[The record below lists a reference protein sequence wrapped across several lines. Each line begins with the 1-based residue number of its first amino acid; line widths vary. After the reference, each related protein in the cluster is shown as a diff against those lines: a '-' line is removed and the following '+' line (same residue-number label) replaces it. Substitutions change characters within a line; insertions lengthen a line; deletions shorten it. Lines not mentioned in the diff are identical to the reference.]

1 MCSSKK
7 LEEMLF
13 NVVKLLEEE
22 GVEYWLDF
30 GTLLGLVRDGAIIE
44 WDEDVDIS
52 IWQTSYDKL
61 EKIKPKLVELGYIVS
76 NNINWGNK
84 VYLDHKRK
92 IWTDIYYWKK
102 DKKNMYK
109 HASPGFNPKINTF
122 SLSLL
127 GNFTTI
133 NFKGKD
139 FVVPEKYEE
148 KLTKMYQDWKTP
160 VRKNLYWG

>member
-1 MCSSKK
+1 MCSTKM
-7 LEEMLF
+7 LEKMLF
-13 NVVKLLEEE
+13 KVVELLEEE
-22 GVEYWLDF
+22 NVEYWLDF
-30 GTLLGLVRDGAIIE
+30 GTLLGLARDGGIIE

-52 IWQTSYDKL
+52 VWQTSYDKL
-61 EKIKPKLVELGYIVS
+61 EKIKPKLIEFGYIVS
-76 NNINWGNK
+76 NNIDWGNK
-84 VYLDHKRK
+84 VYFDGKRK
-92 IWTDIYYWKK
+92 IWVDIYYWKK
-102 DKKNMYK
+102 NNNMYT

-148 KLTKMYQDWKTP
+148 KLTIMYQDWKTP